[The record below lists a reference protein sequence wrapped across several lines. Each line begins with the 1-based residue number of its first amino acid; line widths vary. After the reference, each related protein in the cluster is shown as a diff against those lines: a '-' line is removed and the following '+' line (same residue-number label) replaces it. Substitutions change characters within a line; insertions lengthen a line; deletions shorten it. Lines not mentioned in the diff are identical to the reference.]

1 MKKDDILFG
10 LFLTFL
16 TPWFIASVIGVG
28 ISTGIDW
35 LGGSLDGKLKK
46 RETKEAS

>member
-28 ISTGIDW
+28 ISTGIGW
-35 LGGSLDGKLKK
+35 LGESLDGKLKK
-46 RETKEAS
+46 KEAEDD